1 MAMAMSASGER
12 NPKATR
18 VMRRI
23 LVLTDSMRPLD
34 RPCSIAARIEARWFV
49 MDLANFTNAGMRQR
63 RAHDSHRSSASVA
76 CFSGSL
82 KTVRS
87 PSLSR

>member
-23 LVLTDSMRPLD
+23 LVLTASISPLD
-34 RPCSIAARIEARWFV
+34 RPCSIAARIEDRCLV
-49 MDLANFTNAGMRQR
+49 MVRASLTNGSMRQR
-63 RAHDSHRSSASVA
+63 LAQPIHRSNA
-76 CFSGSL
+76 
-82 KTVRS
+82 
-87 PSLSR
+87 